1 VEGTHGLRGRL
12 RAWLGLGSNV
22 GDRMANLHSAVAA
35 LETRGI
41 RTTAAS
47 SVYETEP
54 QAGAVGQDDFL
65 NACIAVET
73 ELDPDELLAAA
84 KQIELDLGRDPDAPR
99 HASRPI
105 DIDIL
110 IVEGTQIDKPDYRVP
125 HAEIEQRRFV
135 LEPLLELG
143 PPNREALERAL
154 SQIQGQRVTRYGS
167 L

>member
-1 VEGTHGLRGRL
+1 MANMRAAVSAL
-12 RAWLGLGSNV
+12 RAHGV
-22 GDRMANLHSAVAA
+22 
-35 LETRGI
+35 
-41 RTTAAS
+41 RTTAMS

-65 NACIAVET
+65 NACIEVET
-73 ELDPDELLAAA
+73 ELDPDQLLATA
-84 KQIELDLGRDPDAPR
+84 KQIEVELGRDPNAER

-110 IVEGTQIDKPDYRVP
+110 IVEGTRIDTPDYRVP

-135 LEPLLELG
+135 LEPLLELD
-143 PPNREALERAL
+143 PPGRDALAAAL
-154 SQIQGQRVTRYGS
+154 AQIEGQRVTRFGT

>member
-1 VEGTHGLRGRL
+1 
-12 RAWLGLGSNV
+12 
-22 GDRMANLHSAVAA
+22 MANLRAAVDA
-35 LETRGI
+35 LQSHGVRAL
-41 RTTAAS
+41 AAS

-65 NACIAVET
+65 NACIEVET
-73 ELDPDELLAAA
+73 DLDPDSLLATA
-84 KQIELDLGRDPDAPR
+84 KRIEVELGRDPEAER

-110 IVEGTQIDKPDYRVP
+110 IVEGTRIDKPDYRVP

-135 LEPLLELG
+135 LEPLLELN
-143 PPNREALERAL
+143 PPGREALADAL
-154 SQIQGQRVTRYGS
+154 SNVQDQRVTRFGT

>member
-1 VEGTHGLRGRL
+1 MK
-12 RAWLGLGSNV
+12 AWLGLGSNV
-22 GDRMANLHSAVAA
+22 GDRMANLRAAVAA
-35 LETRGI
+35 LQSRGV

-65 NACIAVET
+65 NACIEVDCD
-73 ELDPDELLAAA
+73 LDPDELLATA
-84 KQIELDLGRDPDAPR
+84 KRIELDLGRDPDAPR

-110 IVEGTQIDKPDYRVP
+110 IVEGTQIDKPDYQVP

-135 LEPLLELG
+135 LEPLLELD
-143 PPNREALERAL
+143 PPCRGDLARAL
-154 SQIQGQRVTRYGS
+154 ANIEGQRVTRFGS

>member
-1 VEGTHGLRGRL
+1 M

-22 GDRMANLHSAVAA
+22 GDRMANLRGAVAE
-35 LETRGI
+35 LESRGV

-47 SVYETEP
+47 AVYETEP

-73 ELDPDELLAAA
+73 KLDPDELLATA
-84 KQIELDLGRDPDAPR
+84 KQVELDLGRDPGAPR

-110 IVEGTQIDKPDYRVP
+110 VVEGTQIDKPDYRVP

-135 LEPLLELG
+135 LEPLLELD
-143 PPNREALERAL
+143 PPDREALEHAL
-154 SQIQGQRVTRYGS
+154 AQIEGQRVIRYGS
-167 L
+167 R

>member
-1 VEGTHGLRGRL
+1 MATL
-12 RAWLGLGSNV
+12 RA
-22 GDRMANLHSAVAA
+22 AISALQSHGV
-35 LETRGI
+35 

-65 NACIAVET
+65 NACIEVQT
-73 ELDPDELLAAA
+73 ELDPGALLATA
-84 KQIELDLGRDPDAPR
+84 KQIEVHLGRDPNAER

-110 IVEGTQIDKPDYRVP
+110 IVEGTHIDTPDYHVP

-135 LEPLLELG
+135 LEPLLELD
-143 PPNREALERAL
+143 PPGRAQLEQALARIE
-154 SQIQGQRVTRYGS
+154 GQRVTRFGD